1 MISHNTIEQVKD
13 LPAYEVIREYVP
25 DLKKAGS
32 SYRACSPFTDEKT
45 PSFFVV
51 PSKDIFKCF
60 STGKGGSAI
69 TFVMEHKTMSYVEAI
84 KEIAGKFGI
93 AIEYEISEKASKDQ
107 SEREELFKINH
118 AASRR
123 FAEELFKLNGTEHPA
138 IAELV
143 AKRKFTPSTIAQWQ
157 LGFAPGQVGNG
168 YKPDQWKFLT
178 SVLHEKALIDP
189 ALKLGLVTQKDKTC
203 YDTYRNRITFP
214 IHNHQGRIVSFG
226 GRALVPDEF
235 NAKYINGSDSPLF
248 NKSKVLYGLN
258 FADKAIRKLGWTG
271 LVEGYTDVISFHQAG
286 HNNTVGTCGTA
297 LTPEQ
302 CQLLK
307 KYADKVILFPD
318 PDSAGLN
325 SALRN
330 GALLLQHGL
339 EVALV
344 PMPNVDGKKIDP
356 DELVRMIEVEVEP
369 EVVNL

>member
-1 MISHNTIEQVKD
+1 MISYNTIEQVKD
-13 LPAYEVIREYVP
+13 LPVYDVIREYVA

-32 SYRACSPFTDEKT
+32 TYKACSPFTGDKT
-45 PSFFVV
+45 PSFYVV

-60 STGKGGSAI
+60 SSGKGGSAI
-69 TFVMEHKTMSYVEAI
+69 TFVMEHESMTYVDAI

-93 AIEYEISEKASKDQ
+93 PIEYEITEKANQDQ

-118 AASRR
+118 AASKR
-123 FAEELFKLNGTEHPA
+123 FAEELFRLKDTDHPA
-138 IAELV
+138 ITELV
-143 AKRKFTPSTIAQWQ
+143 LKRKFTPSTIAQWQ

-214 IHNHQGRIVSFG
+214 IQNHHGRIVSFG
-226 GRALVPDEF
+226 GRALEVDEF

-248 NKSKVLYGLN
+248 HKSKVLYGLN
-258 FADKAIRKLGWTG
+258 FADKAIRKAGYAG

-286 HNNTVGTCGTA
+286 QNNTVGTCGTA
-297 LTPEQ
+297 LTGEQ

-318 PDSAGLN
+318 PDSAGES
-325 SALRN
+325 SAMRN
-330 GALLLQHGL
+330 VDLLLHHDL
-339 EVALV
+339 EVSVV
-344 PMPNVDGKKIDP
+344 PMPKLDGKKIDP
-356 DELVRMIEVEVEP
+356 DELVRMYDLETLTAEW
-369 EVVNL
+369 L